1 MKIQLFNIPNLL
13 TAGNL
18 IAGCLSILF
27 ALSGRIE
34 LAALFILIGAIFDF
48 LDGFA
53 ARLLKQQ
60 SPIGKQLDSLADIVT
75 FGVAPAF
82 IVFVLA
88 IIFGAKELLLIT
100 QNDLSQLWMDGTMGA
115 NIQSWI
121 NIYLSDLSN
130 NFPEK
135 EPFFV
140 GWYLYLPFVAF
151 LIPMMSLFR
160 LAKFNVD
167 DRQTDAFIGLPTPA
181 NSLFFASFA
190 LMLWD
195 GFGTSDWRASLSLT
209 LISDQIMMVFVIIF
223 SYLLIAEIRLFSLK
237 FKNFSWQDNKTRYLF
252 LLFSLI
258 SISLLFVWA
267 LPVIILTYLLVSVFT
282 AKA

>member
-1 MKIQLFNIPNLL
+1 MKIQLFNVPNML

-18 IAGCLSILF
+18 IAGCISILF
-27 ALSGRIE
+27 AISGRIE
-34 LAALFILIGAIFDF
+34 LAALFIIIGALFDF

-53 ARLLKQQ
+53 ARMLKQQ

-115 NIQSWI
+115 NIQSWV

-135 EPFFV
+135 ESFFV
-140 GWYLYLPFVAF
+140 GWYLYLPFAAF
-151 LIPMMSLFR
+151 IIPMMSLFR

-167 DRQTDAFIGLPTPA
+167 ERQSDAFIGLPTPA

-209 LISDQIMMVFVIIF
+209 LISDQILMVFVIIF

-252 LLFSLI
+252 LLFSFV
-258 SISLLFVWA
+258 SITFLFVWA
-267 LPVIILTYLLVSVFT
+267 LPIIILTYVIVSVFT
-282 AKA
+282 IKS